1 MPSSEPSRPALALHD
16 LDTPS
21 RCFVLAVCLEDE
33 DFEREGLAREPAC
46 THVSRS
52 VWMRGALAR
61 EGAEPGEVSGKLS
74 ALLDVRY
81 LDAIWFVRAQ
91 TPAKLQQ
98 GLRAYLRRGER
109 AGLPGLLWAF
119 ATDRRDCVRSLA
131 DVLAQETFLKLCG
144 ELRGAEVETRTE
156 RPA

>member
-1 MPSSEPSRPALALHD
+1 MQRPDPSKAPLALHD
-16 LDTPS
+16 LDTPT

-33 DFEREGLAREPAC
+33 DFEREGLARESGC
-46 THVSRS
+46 TQVSRS
-52 VWMRGALAR
+52 VWMRGELAR
-61 EGAEPGEVSGKLS
+61 ESAEAGEVSRKLS

-91 TPAKLQQ
+91 TPAKLRQ

-119 ATDRRDCVRSLA
+119 GTDRRDCVRGLA

-144 ELRGAEVETRTE
+144 ELRGAAALDQEPTG
-156 RPA
+156 